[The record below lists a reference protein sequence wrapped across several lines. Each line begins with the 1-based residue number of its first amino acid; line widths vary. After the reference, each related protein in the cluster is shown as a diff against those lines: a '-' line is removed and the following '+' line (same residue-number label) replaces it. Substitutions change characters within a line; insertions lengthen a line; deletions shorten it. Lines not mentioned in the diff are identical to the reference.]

1 MNINHVY
8 SAKSGKYTSQVNI
21 PWMFYFRSKNE
32 AIITSVGSTI
42 VIVAGEGISDKADVE
57 IFSKIDDL

>member
-1 MNINHVY
+1 
-8 SAKSGKYTSQVNI
+8 
-21 PWMFYFRSKNE
+21 MFYFRSKNE

-57 IFSKIDDL
+57 IFSKIDDLQNSGDYFGVGENAD